1 MREKILMRNIRALPI
16 LAIIVLMVGVGS
28 SIYVN
33 SQKNS
38 STSITINNE
47 EYCVSQFSEMVEE
60 KSIEADA
67 GFPLDQL
74 INKIGVASPET
85 HEYTII
91 GSDGYQKTVTW
102 ENMQAGIITKGR
114 ESVFPDLPKA
124 YRIKEI
130 VEIKV
135 EE

>member
-1 MREKILMRNIRALPI
+1 MKNTQYLPI
-16 LAIIVLMVGVGS
+16 LAIIVLMVGISS

-33 SQKNS
+33 SQKND

-47 EYCVSQFSEMVEE
+47 EYTVSQISQMVEE
-60 KSIEADA
+60 KSIEADT
-67 GFPLDQL
+67 GFPFDQL
-74 INKIGVASPET
+74 IIEIGIANPET
-85 HEYTII
+85 HEYTIV

-102 ENMQAGIITKGR
+102 ENMQSGILTKGR

-135 EE
+135 E

>member
-1 MREKILMRNIRALPI
+1 MKKIQTLPF
-16 LAIIVLMVGVGS
+16 LAIILLIIGVGS
-28 SIYVN
+28 TIYVN
-33 SQKNS
+33 SQKND
-38 STSITINNE
+38 STSIKINNE
-47 EYCVSQFSEMVEE
+47 EYTVSQISQMVEE
-60 KSIEADA
+60 KSIETEI

-74 INKIGVASPET
+74 IIEVGIASPEIQ
-85 HEYTII
+85 EYTIV

-102 ENMQAGIITKGR
+102 ENMQAGVLTKGR

-135 EE
+135 EQ

>member
-1 MREKILMRNIRALPI
+1 MRNIRALPI
-16 LAIIVLMVGVGS
+16 LAIIILLVGVGS

-33 SQKNS
+33 SQKND

-47 EYCVSQFSEMVEE
+47 ECSVNQISQMVQE
-60 KSIEADA
+60 KSIEADT
-67 GFPLDQL
+67 GFSLDQL
-74 INKIGVASPET
+74 VIETGVASPET

-102 ENMQAGIITKGR
+102 ENMQNGIITKSR
-114 ESVFPDLPKA
+114 ESVFAGLPKA

-130 VEIKV
+130 IEIKV
-135 EE
+135 EQ

>member
-1 MREKILMRNIRALPI
+1 MRTIRYLPI
-16 LAIIVLMVGVGS
+16 LAIIILLVGIGS

-33 SQKNS
+33 SQKND

-47 EYCVSQFSEMVEE
+47 EFTVAQISEMVEE
-60 KSIEADA
+60 RSIEAET

-74 INKIGVASPET
+74 IIEIGVDSPET
-85 HEYTII
+85 HQYTIV

-102 ENMQAGIITKGR
+102 ENMQSGILTKGR

-135 EE
+135 EQ

>member
-1 MREKILMRNIRALPI
+1 MRSIRALPF
-16 LAIIVLMVGVGS
+16 LAIIILLVGVGS
-28 SIYVN
+28 SIFVN
-33 SQKNS
+33 SQKND

-47 EYCVSQFSEMVEE
+47 EYTVSQISEMVEE
-60 KSIEADA
+60 KSIEAES

-74 INKIGVASPET
+74 IIEIGIASPET

-102 ENMQAGIITKGR
+102 ENMQAGILSKAR
-114 ESVFPDLPKA
+114 ESIFPDLPKA
-124 YRIKEI
+124 FRIKEI

-135 EE
+135 EQ